1 MDDPFSEFLRKL
13 FAEVEHLSLEA
24 RHEALMAMIVDTLR
38 AMDTKRIEG
47 LRAQYVKLATQ
58 LPASFSLEEDSV
70 LNLIDGHLALREID
84 PSCGL

>member
-1 MDDPFSEFLRKL
+1 
-13 FAEVEHLSLEA
+13 
-24 RHEALMAMIVDTLR
+24 MAMIVDTLR